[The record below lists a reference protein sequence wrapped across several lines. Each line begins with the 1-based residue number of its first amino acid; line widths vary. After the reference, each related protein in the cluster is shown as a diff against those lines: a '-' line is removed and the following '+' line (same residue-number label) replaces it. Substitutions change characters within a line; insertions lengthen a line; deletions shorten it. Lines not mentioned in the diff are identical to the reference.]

1 MKTLQ
6 QLIEERATKSARMT
20 ELKDLRTK
28 ENRKFTDDE
37 AAEFDTLDAEVEDL
51 DDEIRIKRFE
61 ERQAASATR
70 VRGTPDEQR
79 AARGGPTVIVKTQDP
94 EDKFKGQSFTRK
106 LIAQAAAYIEMRNG
120 NFVTPGQIA
129 EKRWGKTHP
138 KLVQMIKAGVAGGG
152 TDSGEW
158 GAELAQSDTRYTG
171 DFIEFL
177 YSKTVFDKLPL
188 RPVPANIHIKGQDGQ
203 ATGYWVGQSRAIP
216 VSALD
221 FSDVEL
227 RDLDVGAIAVCSK
240 KLVADSSP
248 SAEMLIRDS
257 IAEAIGQR
265 VDMTFLSAAAAS
277 AGVSPAGLLNGL
289 SALAPSGT
297 DAAAIRADFQSLVAP
312 FLAAKNGSGLVHVMT
327 PSLAMA
333 MSMLVN
339 ALGQTEFPDIGEN
352 GGTLFKRPV
361 FTGDNVTPGDWI
373 VLKPSDIWKI
383 GESAV
388 NFSMSDTATIE
399 QDSAPTGRTD
409 TPVAASA
416 TIVSLW
422 QAESVGFKVTRR
434 INYAKRRTQC
444 VSLLSNAEYGGVVS

>member
-6 QLIEERATKSARMT
+6 QLIEERATKSTRMT

-37 AAEFDTLDAEVEDL
+37 ATEFDTLDAEVEDL

-61 ERQAASATR
+61 ERQTASATR
-70 VRGTPDEQR
+70 VRGTPEEQR
-79 AARGGPTVIVKTQDP
+79 QSRGPTVIVKTQDP

-106 LIAQAAAYIEMRNG
+106 LIAQAAAYIEMRHG

-138 KLVQMIKAGVAGGG
+138 KLVQLIKAGVAGGG
-152 TDSGEW
+152 TESGEW

-216 VSALD
+216 VSGLD

-240 KLVADSSP
+240 KLVADASP
-248 SAEMLIRDS
+248 SAEMLIRDA

-265 VDMTFLSAAAAS
+265 VDTTFLSTTPAS
-277 AGVSPAGLLNGL
+277 GVSPAGILDGL

-312 FLAAKNGSGLVHVMT
+312 FLTAKNGSGLVHVMT

-339 ALGQTEFPDIGEN
+339 ALGQTEFPDIAEN

-361 FTGDNVTPGDWI
+361 YTGDNVTPGDWI

-383 GESAV
+383 GEAGV
-388 NFSMSDTATIE
+388 QFSMSDTATIE
-399 QDSAPTGRTD
+399 QDTAPTGRSD

-416 TIVSLW
+416 SLVSLW
-422 QAESVGFKVTRR
+422 QTESVGFKVTRR